1 MSTVSPSSTTAH
13 LAAQLAVLSAFLA
26 FMAAPATSQPMDTL
40 HQLASSDYKVYFVKG
55 SVQVPV
61 DLPSTPDRPV

>member
-1 MSTVSPSSTTAH
+1 MATSLVYSSPAYGGS
-13 LAAQLAVLSAFLA
+13 LVA

-61 DLPSTPDRPV
+61 DLL